1 MMFTFQSKIRLLLK
15 VFLFS
20 LLISGCGVWE
30 NLTTYFNLYHN
41 ASNLFEKAERQIL
54 SPEKDLFS
62 TEPPKLPGTANADLV
77 KVIEKCSDLLQF
89 NSESAYVEDALMML
103 GKSFYYQKNYQK
115 SLRKFKELEETFSE
129 SSNLLESQL
138 WIGKCQM
145 RLKNYNDAL
154 TTLSIVRKQAV
165 DEGESDIM
173 RESYVEEIVYKVTIE
188 DFKNA
193 VEIANEFM
201 DVSDD
206 DDIKARVWYGIGQL
220 NMKIGEIENAI
231 IAFQNVF
238 EYSPDFDLE
247 FDAKM
252 QLAKALREGNRSEE
266 ALVIFSDMRD
276 EDKYSTDFGEID
288 FEIAKTQRALGNI
301 EVAVDLF
308 TEVDTL
314 YRNTQ
319 TSSAAKFELGQIY
332 QYEYLQLDSA
342 AVYYKKASTSSLP
355 KEYIQ
360 PAREKNR
367 LFTRYLVLNND
378 VKKYGKQLFYL
389 ENPDVFVKDSAAYV
403 NDSLAIAE
411 EISNITELQAIW
423 AGLDSLINVKDTTGF
438 YADTI
443 RAIDSLI
450 VSDTTL
456 VKDSLIAKLQ
466 NPLPGDSTFIAKFD
480 SLYTSEGFKIKTGQ
494 NLNLQQK
501 QLSQQNQLANQL
513 PDSLKFKNNPPRKP
527 TISEDS
533 LRTLLAKNEL
543 ELGNLFLAELELP
556 DTAKSYY
563 INILTN
569 YPNTTYQASTI
580 YALGSYYLTIDNKER
595 ADSLFNVIYEN
606 YRNEA
611 IVNAA
616 AAKLDK
622 PFIDLNYDP
631 AKNDYEDA
639 EYVMQNENYDDALE
653 LFYKV
658 YRTYPNSPYAAKALY
673 TSGWILENKLSQPDS
688 AAAVYDSLVVNYPA
702 SVYVRSVAEKLS
714 FYKQEQRRLQLA
726 ALDSL
731 NGSDISG
738 TDSLA
743 LDSLNQNLT
752 EYEKISD
759 TSQVA
764 RREEDRIPEERNQDE
779 KITTLPKIKEPLW
792 NPRTRR

>member
-1 MMFTFQSKIRLLLK
+1 MNFSSQSKIKLLLWL
-15 VFLFS
+15 FLS
-20 LLISGCGVWE
+20 SHLISGCGVWE
-30 NLTTYFNLYHN
+30 NFTTYFNLYHN
-41 ASNLFEKAERQIL
+41 ASNLFDKAEKQIL
-54 SPEKDLFS
+54 SQETDLFS
-62 TEPPKLPGTANADLV
+62 TEPPLLPGTAKADLV

-115 SLRKFKELEETFSE
+115 SLRKFKELEETFPE
-129 SSNLLESQL
+129 SSYLLESQL
-138 WIGKCQM
+138 WMSKCQM

-154 TTLSIVRKQAV
+154 TTLSGVRKRAV
-165 DEGESDIM
+165 DEGEGDIV
-173 RESYVEEIVYKVTIE
+173 RESYVEEIVYKITIE
-188 DFKNA
+188 DYKSA
-193 VEIANEFM
+193 VEVANEFM

-220 NMKIGEIENAI
+220 NIKIGDIENAI
-231 IAFQNVF
+231 IAFENVF
-238 EYSPDFDLE
+238 EFSTDFDLE
-247 FDAKM
+247 FDAKL
-252 QLAKALREGNRSEE
+252 QLGIALREGNRSEE
-266 ALVIFSDMRD
+266 ALKIFSDMRD
-276 EDKYSTDFGEID
+276 EAKYSADFGKID
-288 FEIAKTQRALGNI
+288 FEMAKTQRALGNI
-301 EVAVDLF
+301 EVAIDLF

-342 AVYYKKASTSSLP
+342 AAYYKKASTSTLP
-355 KEYIQ
+355 KEYVK

-367 LFTRYLVLNND
+367 LFTRYLKLNND
-378 VKKYGKQLFYL
+378 VSKFGKQLFYL
-389 ENPDVFVKDSAAYV
+389 ENPNEFVKDSVVYV
-403 NDSLAIAE
+403 EDSLAIAE
-411 EISNITELQAIW
+411 EISNIKELQAIW

-443 RAIDSLI
+443 RAVDSLI

-480 SLYTSEGFKIKTGQ
+480 SLFNSQGFIITTEFD
-494 NLNLQQK
+494 QQK
-501 QLSQQNQLANQL
+501 LLKQKGQQNRLANQL
-513 PDSLKFKNNPPRKP
+513 PDSLKFKNNPPRRP

-543 ELGNLFLAELELP
+543 ELGNLFLTELELP
-556 DTAKSYY
+556 DSAKSYY
-563 INILTN
+563 NNILTN
-569 YPNTTYQASTI
+569 YPNTKYYANTI

-595 ADSLFNVIYEN
+595 ADSLFNIIYEN
-606 YRNEA
+606 YRNES

-616 AAKLDK
+616 ADKLNK
-622 PFIDLNYDP
+622 PLIDLNFDP
-631 AKNDYEDA
+631 AKDDYEDA

-653 LFYKV
+653 LFYDV
-658 YRTYPNSPYAAKALY
+658 YKTYPNSPYAAKALY

-688 AAAVYDSLVVNYPA
+688 AAAVYDSLVVKYPA
-702 SVYVRSVAEKLS
+702 SVYVRSVAGKLS

-731 NGSDISG
+731 NGSDLSV

-743 LDSLNQNLT
+743 LDSLNQTLA
-752 EYEKISD
+752 EYETIGD
-759 TSQVA
+759 TTQVA
-764 RREEDRIPEERNQDE
+764 LREEEQKPEEKKQDE
-779 KITTLPKIKEPLW
+779 KVTTLPKIKEPLW

>member
-1 MMFTFQSKIRLLLK
+1 MFSFQAKIKLLIRI
-15 VFLFS
+15 FLFS

-41 ASNLFEKAERQIL
+41 ASNLFEKAEEQIL
-54 SPEKDLFS
+54 SQEKDLFS

-115 SLRKFKELEETFSE
+115 SLRKFKELEETFPE
-129 SSNLLESQL
+129 SSYLLESQL
-138 WIGKCQM
+138 WVGKCQM
-145 RLKNYNDAL
+145 RLKKYNDAL
-154 TTLSIVRKQAV
+154 TTLAIVRKQAV
-165 DEGESDIM
+165 DEGESDII

-188 DFKNA
+188 DYKSA
-193 VEIANEFM
+193 VEVANEFM

-206 DDIKARVWYGIGQL
+206 DEIKARVWYGIGQL
-220 NMKIGEIENAI
+220 NMRIGETENAI
-231 IAFQNVF
+231 IAFENVF
-238 EYSPDFDLE
+238 DYSPDFDLE
-247 FDAKM
+247 FDAKL
-252 QLAKALREGNRSEE
+252 QLGIALREGNRSED
-266 ALVIFSDMRD
+266 AMDIFSDMRD

-288 FEIAKTQRALGNI
+288 FEIAKTQRTLGNI
-301 EVAVDLF
+301 EIAVDLF

-314 YRNTQ
+314 YRGTQ
-319 TSSAAKFELGQIY
+319 TSAAAKYELGQIY
-332 QYEYLQLDSA
+332 QYEYLQFDSA
-342 AVYYKKASTSSLP
+342 AVYYKKASTSGLP
-355 KEYIQ
+355 KEYVK
-360 PAREKNR
+360 PAREKDR
-367 LFTRYLVLNND
+367 LFTRYIKLDND
-378 VKKYGKQLFYL
+378 VSKFGKQLFYL
-389 ENPDVFVKDSAAYV
+389 ENPDVFVKDSAVYV

-423 AGLDSLINVKDTTGF
+423 SGLDSLLNVKDTTGF

-456 VKDSLIAKLQ
+456 VRDSLIAKLQ

-480 SLYTSEGFKIKTGQ
+480 SLFTSDGFIISTGK
-494 NLNLQQK
+494 NLNLQNQQK
-501 QLSQQNQLANQL
+501 SQQNQLANQL

-533 LRTLLAKNEL
+533 LRTILAKNEL
-543 ELGNLFLAELELP
+543 ELGNLFLTELELP

-569 YPNTTYQASTI
+569 YPNTTYQANTI

-631 AKNDYEDA
+631 AKVDYEDA
-639 EYVMQNENYDDALE
+639 EFVMQNENYDDALE
-653 LFYKV
+653 LFYDV
-658 YRTYPNSPYAAKALY
+658 YNTYPNSPYAAKALY

-688 AAAVYDSLVVNYPA
+688 AAAVYDSLVAKYPA
-702 SVYVRSVAEKLS
+702 SVYVRSVAGKLS
-714 FYKQEQRRLQLA
+714 IYKQEQRRLQLA

-743 LDSLNQNLT
+743 LDSLNQKLT
-752 EYEKISD
+752 EYETISD
-759 TSQVA
+759 TTQVA
-764 RREEDRIPEERNQDE
+764 RREDDRIPEEGQQDE
-779 KITTLPKIKEPLW
+779 KVTTLPKIKEPLW